1 MRLEFYKP
9 IKEIAMSYAKAVS
22 EGRSNHCVSKGYTEY
37 DSDGNEISKSTMQEI
52 TFSGKDEKALVI
64 YMNKW
69 LSMPETKEW
78 LAQYK
83 CQLCLYLQKGDNR

>member
-1 MRLEFYKP
+1 
-9 IKEIAMSYAKAVS
+9 MSYAKAVS

-52 TFSGKDEKALVI
+52 TFSGKDEKHLII
-64 YMNKW
+64 YINKW
-69 LSMPETKEW
+69 LRDSEVKKW

-83 CQLCLYLQKGDNR
+83 

>member
-1 MRLEFYKP
+1 
-9 IKEIAMSYAKAVS
+9 MSYAKAVS

-52 TFSGKDEKALVI
+52 TFSGKDEKALII
-64 YMNKW
+64 YINQW
-69 LSMPETKEW
+69 LRDSEVKKW

-83 CQLCLYLQKGDNR
+83 

>member
-1 MRLEFYKP
+1 
-9 IKEIAMSYAKAVS
+9 MSHAKAVS
-22 EGRSNHCVSKGYTEY
+22 EGRSNHMVSKGYTEF

-52 TFSGKDEKALVI
+52 TFSGKDEKALII

-69 LSMPETKEW
+69 LGMSETKAW

-83 CQLCLYLQKGDNR
+83 

>member
-1 MRLEFYKP
+1 
-9 IKEIAMSYAKAVS
+9 MSYAKAVS
-22 EGRSNHCVSKGYTEY
+22 EGRSNHMVSKGYTEF

-52 TFSGKDEKALVI
+52 TFSGKDEKHLII

-69 LSMPETKEW
+69 LSDPETKKW

-83 CQLCLYLQKGDNR
+83 